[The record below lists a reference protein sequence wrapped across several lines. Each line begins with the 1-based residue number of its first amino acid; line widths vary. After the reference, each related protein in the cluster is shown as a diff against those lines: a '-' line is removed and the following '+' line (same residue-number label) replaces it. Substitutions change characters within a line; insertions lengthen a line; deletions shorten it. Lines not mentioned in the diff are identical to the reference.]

1 MHYASSSGMLDLV
14 EPLVGKS
21 RSTDFVNAPDGNGDT
36 ALHTAAEKG
45 DKKVVKVLLKHG
57 ADDSLKNNVS
67 R

>member
-1 MHYASSSGMLDLV
+1 M
-14 EPLVGKS
+14 GKS
-21 RSTDFVNAPDGNGDT
+21 RSTDFVNAPDSNGDT

-67 R
+67 GW